1 MRPFMDEQTSTIV
14 KINVTPIIDVAMVLV
29 ITLLITAPMI
39 AMSNIDVNLP
49 ETQTRSIEDEVR
61 VSVTLGTDGRTAV
74 DDKTVARADLA
85 RALRDRLEG
94 AKSDNVLVVVRADAG
109 LVYGDVSSLVQEIR
123 SAGAKR
129 IAFATR
135 LRGKENP

>member
-1 MRPFMDEQTSTIV
+1 MKPFMNEQTPAIV

-39 AMSNIDVNLP
+39 ARSDIDVNLP

-61 VSVTLGTDGRTAV
+61 ISVTLGPDGRTAV
-74 DDKTVARADLA
+74 DDKNVARADLA
-85 RALRDRLEG
+85 QALHARIAG

-109 LVYGDVSSLVQEIR
+109 LDYGDVRSLVQEVR
-123 SAGAKR
+123 SVGARR

-135 LRGKENP
+135 LRGKELE